1 MLLQPKNQKNQI
13 KTFAKESLFYNNF
26 WEPELSSKN
35 QGATV
40 FITFTETFLKISEQR
55 NFNKKFSKRP
65 ARFHRILCATWGV

>member
-26 WEPELSSKN
+26 WEPELFIKN
-35 QGATV
+35 QGAAV

-55 NFNKKFSKRP
+55 NFNKFSKRP